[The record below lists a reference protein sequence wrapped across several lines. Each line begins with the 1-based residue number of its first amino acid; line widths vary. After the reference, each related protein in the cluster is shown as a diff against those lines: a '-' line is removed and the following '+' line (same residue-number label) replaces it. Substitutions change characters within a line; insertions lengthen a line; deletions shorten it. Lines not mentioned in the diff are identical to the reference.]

1 MPIKIKEISIEGF
14 RGIQKKLNMSLLE
27 KSILLYGDNGS
38 GKSSITDSLE
48 WYFNNDV
55 RHLAGSEIDL
65 KEALRN
71 SNLSDTDISSIEIA
85 FTKSDINSSR
95 RIYFK
100 KNKLVSEFANE
111 SEKFVSYLKQTQTEN
126 LFLRFQFLTDFI
138 DKTKADKLKSL
149 SDVIGFA
156 EVNKVNEVL
165 KKAYNS
171 IKAEI
176 KNQNFEAQINT
187 QKEIQ
192 IEKIGASIGV
202 ERNLFDKVEEIINP
216 LKLGV
221 TINSFKD
228 INTALDL
235 IQTQVN
241 TEIVNKLRFLE
252 NCKNT
257 MLTLKSEVDF
267 ISIEYHKYYSEFQ
280 EILKDIQSIIQ
291 IYFTELLQ
299 AGSEVIEKK
308 YHKDDTCPLCL
319 QPISRTELLKDIQRR
334 LNQIEELSKK
344 KASFD
349 SKRQTVIRIS
359 EERIKRLKNLKE
371 DELYDDIEFEE
382 VKEKIEFI
390 IQRILAYKR
399 NGDEKVTSGNG
410 ISLPEVLKLD
420 EKDFEFVSL
429 LSSKIDSLK
438 AQLKK
443 DNPAEIFSN
452 ISAAR
457 DAFLRVKRFE
467 KERSVLEQQKKSM
480 EIIYN
485 EFVKKQKEGLEN
497 FISTFSGSINE
508 YYQYMNPNE
517 QFQELKI
524 VTIGIEDELN
534 GITIKYKYN
543 GEWVSPPQKYFS
555 ESHLNCF
562 GLSFFLASVKAF
574 NKENRFILLDD
585 VISSFDS
592 NHRRK
597 FADLLFEKFSDYQ
610 IILMTHE
617 KEWFQYVSQ
626 LAKRKSWLVN
636 EIKWSDTDGAIL
648 EEKPADLKELIEIY
662 LSQGNVDL
670 LGNPMRKYLEHI
682 LKEIC
687 FNLNVKVKFRYNS
700 DNEKRMADELL
711 CELKSKIDKSS
722 TTLKAQNQIIGR
734 IINSNILGN
743 LLSHDNPFSA
753 KIGDLKAFWSDLK
766 DFERLFFCDE
776 IKCNTPVS
784 FKNYDTVKK
793 EIRCSCGKL
802 VYDWKT

>member
-291 IYFTELLQ
+291 IYFTD
-299 AGSEVIEKK
+299 
-308 YHKDDTCPLCL
+308 Y
-319 QPISRTELLKDIQRR
+319 
-334 LNQIEELSKK
+334 
-344 KASFD
+344 
-349 SKRQTVIRIS
+349 
-359 EERIKRLKNLKE
+359 
-371 DELYDDIEFEE
+371 
-382 VKEKIEFI
+382 
-390 IQRILAYKR
+390 YKR
-399 NGDEKVTSGNG
+399 V
-410 ISLPEVLKLD
+410 
-420 EKDFEFVSL
+420 
-429 LSSKIDSLK
+429 
-438 AQLKK
+438 
-443 DNPAEIFSN
+443 
-452 ISAAR
+452 
-457 DAFLRVKRFE
+457 VK
-467 KERSVLEQQKKSM
+467 
-480 EIIYN
+480 
-485 EFVKKQKEGLEN
+485 
-497 FISTFSGSINE
+497 
-508 YYQYMNPNE
+508 
-517 QFQELKI
+517 
-524 VTIGIEDELN
+524 
-534 GITIKYKYN
+534 
-543 GEWVSPPQKYFS
+543 
-555 ESHLNCF
+555 
-562 GLSFFLASVKAF
+562 
-574 NKENRFILLDD
+574 
-585 VISSFDS
+585 
-592 NHRRK
+592 
-597 FADLLFEKFSDYQ
+597 
-610 IILMTHE
+610 
-617 KEWFQYVSQ
+617 
-626 LAKRKSWLVN
+626 
-636 EIKWSDTDGAIL
+636 
-648 EEKPADLKELIEIY
+648 
-662 LSQGNVDL
+662 
-670 LGNPMRKYLEHI
+670 
-682 LKEIC
+682 
-687 FNLNVKVKFRYNS
+687 
-700 DNEKRMADELL
+700 
-711 CELKSKIDKSS
+711 
-722 TTLKAQNQIIGR
+722 
-734 IINSNILGN
+734 
-743 LLSHDNPFSA
+743 
-753 KIGDLKAFWSDLK
+753 
-766 DFERLFFCDE
+766 
-776 IKCNTPVS
+776 
-784 FKNYDTVKK
+784 
-793 EIRCSCGKL
+793 
-802 VYDWKT
+802 